1 MIDGGL
7 NFFCTHLQRGLFLRH
22 CECRRQRVQ
31 SWHYDLDGAAQ
42 KVPINIQDSIDF
54 RINVLIV
61 AEMKVLLQISAV
73 EFDHLLGRCERS
85 SHEFQILISGCID
98 SREKGEQVERVA
110 EVLCEED
117 EAKQL
122 LELATKISVDAAHEI
137 ATSLDLFRRKETPWF
152 DQD

>member
-1 MIDGGL
+1 
-7 NFFCTHLQRGLFLRH
+7 
-22 CECRRQRVQ
+22 
-31 SWHYDLDGAAQ
+31 
-42 KVPINIQDSIDF
+42 
-54 RINVLIV
+54 VLIV

-73 EFDHLLGRCERS
+73 EVDHLLGRCERS

-98 SREKGEQVERVA
+98 SRETGEQVERVA